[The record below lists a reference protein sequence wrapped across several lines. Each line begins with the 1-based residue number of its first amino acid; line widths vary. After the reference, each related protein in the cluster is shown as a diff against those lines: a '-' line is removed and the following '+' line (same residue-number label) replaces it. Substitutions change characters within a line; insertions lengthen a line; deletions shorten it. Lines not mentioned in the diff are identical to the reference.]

1 MKHLKYFKIFESLD
15 YNDFTGDIED
25 LTKEEIEAIEDLLLQ
40 TGSEFTLDSFIQA
53 LNDIKKND
61 KIKLYRLVWI
71 KDKKDI
77 DVKRLGNHY
86 VSSLD
91 SFDDSWIKN
100 LYPFH
105 HKDGEPDIKDDL
117 WLVSILAPTK
127 DIDYKATLVKNIKFP
142 YEEEIQLKTDLN
154 IEVFEISKYY

>member
-15 YNDFTGDIED
+15 YDDFTGDIED
-25 LTKEEIEAIEDLLLQ
+25 LTKEEIETLEDLLLY
-40 TGSEFTLDSFIQA
+40 TDSDFTLDSFIQA

-61 KIKLYRLVWI
+61 KIKLYRLIWI

-91 SFDDSWIKN
+91 SFDDNWIKN
-100 LYPFH
+100 LYPFY
-105 HKDGEPDIKDDL
+105 HKDGEPDIKNDL
-117 WLVSILAPTK
+117 WIVTILAPTK
-127 DIDYKATLVKNIKFP
+127 DIDCKATLVKNIKFP